1 MAIVRWD
8 PFDAFLGAQDDLN
21 RMFRRN
27 WLSPTG
33 ERPSTEGATWAP
45 AVDIYETGESLNVE
59 AELPGIEPKDIE
71 VSVDEGVLTIKG
83 ERKLEKE
90 VKEENFHR
98 IERAYGMFQR
108 SVRLPQDVDPESVKA
123 SYDDG
128 VLKVTVPKVE
138 PKKPKSVPVE
148 VEKKKSEPKKE
159 KKQA

>member
-8 PFDAFLGAQDDLN
+8 PFDVFLGAQEDLN

-27 WLSPTG
+27 CLG
-33 ERPSTEGATWAP
+33 AVGDGPSAEGATWAP

-59 AELPGIEPKDIE
+59 AELPGIDPKDID
-71 VSVDEGVLTIKG
+71 VSVDDGVLTIKG

-98 IERAYGMFQR
+98 IERAYGIFQR
-108 SVRLPQDVDPESVKA
+108 SVRLASDVDAESVKA
-123 SYDDG
+123 SYDGG

-148 VEKKKSEPKKE
+148 VEKKKAEPKKE
-159 KKQA
+159 KK